1 MVESMSI
8 AELKLRLSDVPGI
21 HDLTMVNIAGRDC
34 YQFNGKLAA
43 VDPSASDTE
52 IADAIRKAAAM
63 SETASPAPPQPK
75 ASPMSITGAK
85 FAGFNLKSELA
96 AVRDMMKAN
105 SDKMAAAIGEM
116 KEAAAMH
123 GQLAETV
130 TEEAR
135 SLKADMAE
143 FTNGGPT
150 E

>member
-1 MVESMSI
+1 MSI

-34 YQFNGKLAA
+34 YQFNGKIAA

-63 SETASPAPPQPK
+63 SEPAPAPIQPK
-75 ASPMSITGAK
+75 VSPMSITGAK